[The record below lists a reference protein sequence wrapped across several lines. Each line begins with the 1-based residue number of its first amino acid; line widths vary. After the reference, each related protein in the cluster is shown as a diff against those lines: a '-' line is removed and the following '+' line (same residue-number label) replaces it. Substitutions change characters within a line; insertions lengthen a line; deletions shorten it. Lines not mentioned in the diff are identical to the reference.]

1 MSANAICGN
10 CASVLEN
17 PSAPCRRCGARPST
31 PAFVRPRKSPLM
43 AAGLAIVPG
52 LGHLYIGQWRKAVGF
67 ALGAGALEFFGFD
80 LDLTAIGALLGVPI
94 ELGGAGIWLYSIY
107 DAYHSAKR
115 TI

>member
-31 PAFVRPRKSPLM
+31 PVFVRPRKSPLM

-52 LGHLYIGQWRKAVGF
+52 LGHLYLGQWRKAAGF
-67 ALGAGALEFFGFD
+67 APGTGMLEVFGFD
-80 LDLTAIGALLGVPI
+80 LDLTAIGALLRGPTEV
-94 ELGGAGIWLYSIY
+94 GRA
-107 DAYHSAKR
+107 R
-115 TI
+115 

>member
-17 PSAPCRRCGARPST
+17 PSAPCRRCGARAST

-52 LGHLYIGQWRKAVGF
+52 LGHLYLGQWRRAAGF
-67 ALGAGALEFFGFD
+67 ALGTGALEFFGFD

-107 DAYHSAKR
+107 DAYHSAR
-115 TI
+115 RMI